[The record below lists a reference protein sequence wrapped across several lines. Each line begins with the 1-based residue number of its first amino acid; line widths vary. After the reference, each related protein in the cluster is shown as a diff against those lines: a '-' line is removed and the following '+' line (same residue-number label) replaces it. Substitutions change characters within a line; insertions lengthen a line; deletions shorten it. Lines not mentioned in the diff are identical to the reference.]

1 MGPIGFPEMVIILVI
16 ALVVFGPRKL
26 PELGRSLGR
35 SLHEFKKA
43 SNELRS
49 TLEDEIRIE
58 EQRDTRAK
66 SESEA
71 KPELDL
77 KGKST
82 LEILGQIDLFSG
94 LPQTHLRRVV
104 DIGVEEQYKSGA
116 TIFQESEPGDR
127 FYLIVEGAVR
137 ISRFVPGMGEEALAV
152 LRAGAYFGEM
162 SLIDDA
168 PRSATAVCHER
179 CRLFV
184 VNRRDLEDLLF
195 VDRDL
200 AYELLWNWVRTLSR
214 RLRATNDKMTFLA
227 TTSKF

>member
-1 MGPIGFPEMVIILVI
+1 MSEDAEKDLGEPII
-16 ALVVFGPRKL
+16 A
-26 PELGRSLGR
+26 
-35 SLHEFKKA
+35 
-43 SNELRS
+43 
-49 TLEDEIRIE
+49 
-58 EQRDTRAK
+58 
-66 SESEA
+66 ESKTVAE
-71 KPELDL
+71 
-77 KGKST
+77 GKT
-82 LEILGQIDLFSG
+82 AIDVLAQIDIFSG
-94 LPQTHLRRVV
+94 LPPGHLRRVV
-104 DIGVEEQYKSGA
+104 DIGVEEPYGAGA
-116 TIFQESEPGDR
+116 TIFSEGEPGEK

-152 LRAGAYFGEM
+152 LRSGAYFGEM

-227 TTSKF
+227 TTAKF

>member
-1 MGPIGFPEMVIILVI
+1 MAE
-16 ALVVFGPRKL
+16 
-26 PELGRSLGR
+26 
-35 SLHEFKKA
+35 A
-43 SNELRS
+43 SRPS
-49 TLEDEIRIE
+49 
-58 EQRDTRAK
+58 
-66 SESEA
+66 
-71 KPELDL
+71 ELDI

-82 LEILGQIDLFSG
+82 LEILAQIDLFSG
-94 LPQTHLRRVV
+94 LPQGHLRRVV
-104 DIGVEEQYKSGA
+104 DIGVEEQYRASA
-116 TIFQESEPGDR
+116 TIFSEGEPGDK
-127 FYLIVEGAVR
+127 FYLIVDGAVR
-137 ISRFVPGMGEEALAV
+137 ISRIVPGMGEEALAV
-152 LRAGAYFGEM
+152 LRPGNYFGEM

-168 PRSATAVCHER
+168 PRSATAMCHEK

>member
-1 MGPIGFPEMVIILVI
+1 V
-16 ALVVFGPRKL
+16 
-26 PELGRSLGR
+26 S
-35 SLHEFKKA
+35 
-43 SNELRS
+43 
-49 TLEDEIRIE
+49 EDAAP
-58 EQRDTRAK
+58 Q
-66 SESEA
+66 
-71 KPELDL
+71 LDVA
-77 KGKST
+77 GKST
-82 LEILGQIDLFSG
+82 IEILAQIDLFSG
-94 LPQTHLRRVV
+94 LGQTHLRRVV
-104 DIGVEEQYKSGA
+104 DIGVEEIYKTGA
-116 TIFQESEPGDR
+116 TIFGEGSPGDK

-152 LRAGAYFGEM
+152 LRAANYFGEM
-162 SLIDDA
+162 SLIDDL
-168 PRSATAVCHER
+168 PRAATAVCHEK